1 MGPVAATTEVV
12 EDFDGRPIGG
22 GGLST
27 DPVVATTKV
36 VENIDG
42 RPPRG

>member
-12 EDFDGRPIGG
+12 EDVDGRPIG